1 MSTLRLKPLTP
12 ADFEAAYAIF
22 ESVFPVKYSLEFL
35 DAWKGRSLD
44 LSLGAFSEDESAAA
58 TNTLIGFILCS
69 TKEPNQVCIE
79 FLGVSPTCQK
89 GGTGTSLL
97 RHILDYCQRSHS
109 RVTLIPV
116 NDQRIIQWYKKHGFT
131 EFGAPFISRYTG
143 DIEQPMAYI
152 C

>member
-1 MSTLRLKPLTP
+1 MSLLYLRKLSP

-35 DAWKGRSLD
+35 DAWRQRCEA
-44 LSLGAFSEDESAAA
+44 LSLGFFNEDESSA
-58 TNTLIGFILCS
+58 NTLIGFILCS

-89 GGTGTSLL
+89 GGTGTFLL
-97 RHILDYCQRSHS
+97 RQILDYCQRTHS

-131 EFGAPFISRYTG
+131 EFGAPFVSRYTG
-143 DIEQPMAYI
+143 DLEQPMSCIY
-152 C
+152 